1 MKNSEIAKTFGL
13 HRTTLQNWSK
23 SENEGRQLLLYLLK
37 NLPVEYIEKIK
48 DNFENEKKTKEL
60 LKG

>member
-1 MKNSEIAKTFGL
+1 MRNHEIAKTFGL

-37 NLPVEYIEKIK
+37 NIPTEYIEKIK
-48 DNFENEKKTKEL
+48 YNFENEKKSKEIL
-60 LKG
+60 EK